1 MSPAIIPELFNSYVE
16 LHTAQ
21 LGVLVGLFVGL
32 LYRDK
37 PYLAY
42 ALLFMAVLPAL
53 GKAPDIGYAGG
64 IAVKPWYFLS
74 ALYISTAVNILLVM
88 YSPSPKTVVRRAIR
102 LVPRVHRGATE
113 ETASPDNRS

>member
-1 MSPAIIPELFNSYVE
+1 MSPAIIPELFNSYIE

-32 LYRDK
+32 LYRDN

-42 ALLFMAVLPAL
+42 ALLFMAVLSAL
-53 GKAPDIGYAGG
+53 GNAPDIGYAGG

-74 ALYISTAVNILLVM
+74 ALYASTAANILLIL
-88 YSPSPKTVVRRAIR
+88 YAPSPMTTIRRVIR
-102 LVPRVHRGATE
+102 VLPRLHSTPAE
-113 ETASPDNRS
+113 ETARSDEQ